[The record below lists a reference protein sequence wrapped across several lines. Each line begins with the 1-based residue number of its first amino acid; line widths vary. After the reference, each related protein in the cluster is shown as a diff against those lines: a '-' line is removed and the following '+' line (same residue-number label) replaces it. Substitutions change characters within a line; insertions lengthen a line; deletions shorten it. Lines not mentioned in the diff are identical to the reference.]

1 MCRGMIANGSDYS
14 PFPCQTC
21 LFLFKT
27 LCVVKR
33 HGNLY
38 PSFCLYRF
46 LLLIAF
52 CCLLLSP
59 QLQFFFSLSPLSL
72 IPSSLLLY
80 FIRTF
85 LVCGRGWCICDLVLL
100 ASLFFIIF
108 ISPVDKAN
116 QESGLCVCCSD
127 KKKKKKNRPSDINN
141 STQRSLPYVL

>member
-1 MCRGMIANGSDYS
+1 MIANGSDYS

-72 IPSSLLLY
+72 SLIPSSLLLY

-85 LVCGRGWCICDLVLL
+85 FGVWEGVVHL
-100 ASLFFIIF
+100 
-108 ISPVDKAN
+108 
-116 QESGLCVCCSD
+116 
-127 KKKKKKNRPSDINN
+127 
-141 STQRSLPYVL
+141 